1 MLSSESVLARRTS
14 SERVLPAGWR
24 TSSGDVCE
32 LTRPH
37 ATPGS
42 ERRAHRMAPS
52 GLDGA
57 VAGARRI
64 GQLPEGGEE
73 QPTPWI
79 HSDVLAL
86 VVSQGLGASPHE
98 IRNRL
103 MRFDVSDSASA
114 SAA

>member
-1 MLSSESVLARRTS
+1 
-14 SERVLPAGWR
+14 
-24 TSSGDVCE
+24 
-32 LTRPH
+32 
-37 ATPGS
+37 
-42 ERRAHRMAPS
+42 MAPS

-86 VVSQGLGASPHE
+86 VVRQGLGASPHE